1 MISRD
6 RGLDGV
12 DIGLPRVAL
21 SIAREQHEA
30 ESSSARAMS
39 ATGRMHQ
46 KPSLMILSW
55 VIHGC
60 VTNGP

>member
-1 MISRD
+1 MTSRD

-12 DIGLPRVAL
+12 DIDLLRVAL
-21 SIAREQHEA
+21 SIAREQREA
-30 ESSSARAMS
+30 ESSARAMG

-60 VTNGP
+60 VTNDP

>member
-1 MISRD
+1 LLRI
-6 RGLDGV
+6 
-12 DIGLPRVAL
+12 AL
-21 SIAREQHEA
+21 SIAREQREA
-30 ESSSARAMS
+30 ESSIARAMS
-39 ATGRMHQ
+39 ATGRMNQ